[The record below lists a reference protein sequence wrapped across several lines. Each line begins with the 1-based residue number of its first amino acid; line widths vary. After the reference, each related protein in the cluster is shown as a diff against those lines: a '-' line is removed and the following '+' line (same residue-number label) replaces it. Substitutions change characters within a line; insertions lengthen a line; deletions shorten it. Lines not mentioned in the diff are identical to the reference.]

1 MLQDMN
7 STNHTY
13 INGRVVSD
21 DAEMLHDGDRICL
34 SDEEFEFFLN
44 IWDVAKKGDLMENHI
59 FNGKIVELE
68 DGEEAVSYRLK
79 CNDDFMIL
87 DIR

>member
-44 IWDVAKKGDLMENHI
+44 I
-59 FNGKIVELE
+59 
-68 DGEEAVSYRLK
+68 
-79 CNDDFMIL
+79 
-87 DIR
+87 